1 MATEIAGALGR
12 RRLVT
17 LPAGTLGY
25 RDSGAGEPVLCLHG
39 LVANGLEW
47 RSVAGLLEREIR
59 CIAPDLPLGS
69 HSPAV
74 PGADL
79 SLPGQAALVV
89 GLLDA
94 LELKQVVLIGNG
106 YGGDIAQTVASDYPE
121 RVKAL
126 VLIAT
131 NAFDSDPWPTKALR
145 ILTALPGSRFV
156 QPLLMRSRMM
166 QRLPIT
172 YGWAT
177 KRPIPQHI
185 MDAYLAPLRD
195 VAVADDFARFLRGLA
210 PTYLAERAPKLAEYR
225 RPTLIVW
232 PTEDRVFPAE
242 GARRLAEMIPDAQ
255 LVTVDDSY
263 SWIPEDQPEVLATLI
278 SEFLRTR
285 VLR

>member
-1 MATEIAGALGR
+1 MATETGRALDR
-12 RRLVT
+12 RRLVSV
-17 LPAGTLGY
+17 PAGTLGY
-25 RDSGAGEPVLCLHG
+25 RESGAGEPVLCLHG

-47 RSVAGLLEREIR
+47 RYIAGRLAREIR

-69 HSPAV
+69 HFPAL
-74 PGADL
+74 PEADL
-79 SLPGQAALVV
+79 SLPGQAGLVV
-89 GLLDA
+89 DLLDA
-94 LELKQVVLIGNG
+94 LELEQVVLIGNG
-106 YGGDIAQTVASDYPE
+106 YGGDIAQTVAADHPE

-145 ILTALPGSRFV
+145 VFTSLPGSRFV
-156 QPLLMRSRMM
+156 QPLLTRSRTM

-195 VAVADDFARFLRGLA
+195 RAVADDFARFLRGLSPA
-210 PTYLAERAPKLAEYR
+210 HLADRAPKLAEYR
-225 RPTLIVW
+225 GPTLIVW
-232 PTEDRVFPAE
+232 PTEDRVFPAS
-242 GARRLAEMIPDAQ
+242 GARRLAEMIPDAR
-255 LVTVDDSY
+255 LVNVDDSY
-263 SWIPEDQPEVLATLI
+263 SWIPEDQPEVLATLL